1 MSLHLTDCEA
11 QALQL
16 PPAERAALAEHLIAS
31 LDALDE
37 AHNEQLW
44 VEEAD
49 RRYREYKNG
58 NIPARS
64 AQDVLHDARAAIT

>member
-1 MSLHLTDCEA
+1 MSPDLKACET
-11 QALQL
+11 QALKL
-16 PPAERAALAEHLIAS
+16 PARERAELVQRLIAS

-37 AHNEQLW
+37 AENEKLW
-44 VEEAD
+44 LEEAA

-64 AQDVLHDARAAIT
+64 AEDVLRDARSAMR